1 MKNMNKKFA
10 VMLVFVLAISML
22 MVGCGNKN
30 TKESTTANQ
39 GAMTDVNS
47 ETISNK
53 EEVTTEKISTEGETD
68 NNATANTDTNASY
81 GYSNGNT
88 NVSVSHS
95 VGTSESTS
103 KGTSSSVSTSK
114 SSGNTSESAGISIS
128 TNTGKQE
135 IKTEEPKTNPTT
147 TPTQTQ
153 TPTPTSTQTPAS
165 ENKENGLTSLSTEE
179 LNNLLDEIYPGDNL
193 TQEWIDKL
201 PAEKMYEYLGQKYQD
216 DFNGY
221 IRKDGKVID
230 DSTVECNVIVQLLS
244 GGTKTHKLRL
254 QVNDNRWSVIG
265 DEEVK

>member
-1 MKNMNKKFA
+1 MKNINKKFA
-10 VMLVFVLAISML
+10 VMLVFILAISML
-22 MVGCGNKN
+22 MVGCGDKKTN
-30 TKESTTANQ
+30 ESTTANQ
-39 GAMTDVNS
+39 GAMTDVN
-47 ETISNK
+47 EEISNK
-53 EEVTTEKISTEGETD
+53 EEVTAEEPATVEEQKETIEGETTGD
-68 NNATANTDTNASY
+68 ANTSTSTSD
-81 GYSNGNT
+81 T
-88 NVSVSHS
+88 NVSVS
-95 VGTSESTS
+95 
-103 KGTSSSVSTSK
+103 KG
-114 SSGNTSESAGISIS
+114 SGNTFKSTGTSVS

-135 IKTEEPKTNPTT
+135 TKTEEPKPNPTPNP
-147 TPTQTQ
+147 TPTPTPTQ
-153 TPTPTSTQTPAS
+153 TPTPAP
-165 ENKENGLTSLSTEE
+165 EKNGNGLTSLSKSE

-230 DSTVECNVIVQLLS
+230 DSTVECNVIVELAS